1 VVTNVPT
8 VYPKCS
14 PTELLGLLVLL
25 KSHKSSEDIAL
36 LADDLDLEIDEI
48 IPSTEFAEALGL
60 IKISEGR
67 ATMTDVGTRLLAA
80 TIRER
85 KALLREQLKKTTLFR
100 TLVQALESK
109 PDKRLTEEELND
121 LVEFTTAP
129 TDEFVQNII
138 NWGRF
143 TELFR
148 YDADQRALL
157 PPRPRPAPRSPGS
170 GGHPP
175 SGHGGSSEEKGP
187 RSAAPA
193 PDTPPASASTRAL
206 PIGTR
211 A

>member
-1 VVTNVPT
+1 VKLVPT

-25 KSHKSSEDIAL
+25 KSHNSSEDIAL

-60 IKISEGR
+60 IKITEGR
-67 ATMTDVGTRLLAA
+67 ATMTENGTRLLAA

-85 KALLREQLKKTTLFR
+85 KSLLRDQLKKTTLFR

-109 PDKRLTEEELND
+109 PDRRLSENELND

-129 TDEFVQNII
+129 ADEFVQNII

-157 PPRPRPAPRSPGS
+157 PARAPRTTARSSTS

-175 SGHGGSSEEKGP
+175 TGPGGASETRSS
-187 RSAAPA
+187 RNASASNDP
-193 PDTPPASASTRAL
+193 PPASSPRAMPL
-206 PIGTR
+206 GSL

>member
-1 VVTNVPT
+1 VKNVPT

-25 KSHKSSEDIAL
+25 KSHNSSEDIAL

-60 IKISEGR
+60 IKIHEGR
-67 ATMTDVGTRLLAA
+67 ATLTDPGTRLLAA
-80 TIRER
+80 SIRER
-85 KALLREQLKKTTLFR
+85 KSLLREQLKKTTLFR

-109 PDKRLTEEELND
+109 PDKRLSENELND

-129 TDEFVQNII
+129 ADEFVQNII

-157 PPRPRPAPRSPGS
+157 PAKARPATRPAVGS
-170 GGHPP
+170 GRPP
-175 SGHGGSSEEKGP
+175 TGQGGTGDSRPARAAPSSSE
-187 RSAAPA
+187 
-193 PDTPPASASTRAL
+193 PPAGTTPRAMPL
-206 PIGTR
+206 GSL

>member
-1 VVTNVPT
+1 MNHVPT

-25 KSHKSSEDIAL
+25 KSHNSSEDIAL

-67 ATMTDVGTRLLAA
+67 ATLTDAGNQMLAA
-80 TIRER
+80 SIRER
-85 KALLREQLKKTTLFR
+85 KSLLRERLRRTTLFR

-109 PDKRLTEEELND
+109 PDQRLSENELND

-129 TDEFVQNII
+129 ADEFVQNII

-157 PPRPRPAPRSPGS
+157 PARSRASTRSANPS
-170 GGHPP
+170 TRPP
-175 SGHGGSSEEKGP
+175 SGPGGTVEGRSSRGSGSSADPPGETSP
-187 RSAAPA
+187 RAMPLTSLA
-193 PDTPPASASTRAL
+193 
-206 PIGTR
+206 
-211 A
+211 